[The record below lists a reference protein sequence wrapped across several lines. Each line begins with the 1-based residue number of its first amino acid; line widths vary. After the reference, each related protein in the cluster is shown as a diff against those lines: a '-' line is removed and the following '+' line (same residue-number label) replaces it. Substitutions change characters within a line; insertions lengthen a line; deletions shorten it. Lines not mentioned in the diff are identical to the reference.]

1 MEKKEIDLTEYKLI
15 RDDGDTIVFKKI
27 SPENQFEEI
36 IKQLKKKDSNFK
48 QIDVPNYGK
57 LFGNKED
64 FEKLQFI
71 NKLSAIARHYND
83 GWEWDR
89 DGSYAYFMCYNNMV
103 KKITYGLALNELPVG
118 LPIFKDS
125 DGIEKALELF
135 GGMDAVK
142 DKFDLK

>member
-15 RDDGDTIVFKKI
+15 RDDGDTLVFKKI
-27 SPENQFEEI
+27 SPENQLEEI

-64 FEKLQFI
+64 FEKIQFI

-83 GWEWDR
+83 GWGWNK
-89 DGSYAYFMCYNNMV
+89 DGSYAYFMSYNNV
-103 KKITYGLALNELPVG
+103 VNKISHGLTLNELPVG

-125 DGIEKALELF
+125 GGIDKAVELL
-135 GGMDAVK
+135 GGMDAIK
-142 DKFDLK
+142 EKFGLR